1 MSTYMKTLFA
11 MLLAATLGLALVGC
25 EAEGDSI
32 NGNNPGSRISDQD
45 NDGIPDDEDNC
56 PTVPNAGQSDIDGD
70 GIGDACEDDTDG
82 DGIPDDTDNC
92 PLVPNV
98 DQLDSNG
105 DGIGDACT
113 DDEDGD
119 GIPDDTDNCPIT
131 PNPGQEDGDGD
142 GVGDVCDNC
151 PLVAN
156 PGQEDADAN
165 TIGDVCEDDDD
176 GDGIPNDDDNCPVT
190 PNPDQADVDADGVGD
205 VCDNC
210 PNTANDDQADADEDG
225 TGDVCDVDGFTCTAG
240 GPFEPLTAANFGATG
255 ETFGVCVGCG
265 VVSPELVLDEM
276 NGTFA
281 EMNLALNVAGGTRLT
296 VTENAN
302 TNFTGMVNIGF
313 VTSNP
318 NTGLLDLGVLG
329 DFLTLRLYDD
339 GVEVDSFTV
348 GGGLLALD
356 VAGLLGGPEQTFI
369 GAEVDADATAFDAV
383 ALEFGGLVSADS
395 EVRVHD
401 TCVQQL

>member
-11 MLLAATLGLALVGC
+11 MLLAATLAFGLAGC
-25 EAEGDSI
+25 EAEGDS
-32 NGNNPGSRISDQD
+32 NGNTPGSRISDQD

-56 PTVPNAGQSDIDGD
+56 PTVPNSDQSDIDGD

-119 GIPDDTDNCPIT
+119 GIPDDTDNCPVI

-142 GVGDVCDNC
+142 GIGDVCDNC

-156 PGQEDADAN
+156 PGQEDADGN
-165 TIGDVCEDDDD
+165 TVGDVCEDDDD
-176 GDGIPNDDDNCPVT
+176 GDGTPNDDDNCPVT

-210 PNTANDDQADADEDG
+210 PNTANADQADADEDG
-225 TGDVCDVDGFTCTAG
+225 TGDVCDADGFSCSAG
-240 GPFEPLTAANFGATG
+240 GAFEPLTAANFGATG
-255 ETFGVCVGCG
+255 TTFGVCVGCG
-265 VVSPELVLDEM
+265 VTGPELAIDEM
-276 NGTFA
+276 NSTFS
-281 EMNLALNVAGGTRLT
+281 EMTLAVNVAGGARLT
-296 VTENAN
+296 VTESTN
-302 TNFTGMVNIGF
+302 TNFSGLVNIGF

-318 NTGLLDLGVLG
+318 STGLLDLGALG

-348 GGGLLALD
+348 GGGVLALD
-356 VAGLLGGPEQTFI
+356 VAGLLGDSGQTFI
-369 GAEVDADATAFDAV
+369 STEVDADAPAFDAV

-395 EVRVHD
+395 ELRVHD
-401 TCVQQL
+401 TCIQQL

>member
-11 MLLAATLGLALVGC
+11 ILLAATLGFGLMGC
-25 EAEGDSI
+25 EADGDGS

-45 NDGIPDDEDNC
+45 GDGIPDDEDNC
-56 PTVPNAGQSDIDGD
+56 PTIPNADQSDIDGD
-70 GIGDACEDDTDG
+70 GIGDVCDDDTDN
-82 DGIPDDTDNC
+82 DGIPDDDDNC
-92 PLVPNV
+92 PLVPNP
-98 DQLDSNG
+98 DQTDTNG

-119 GIPDDTDNCPIT
+119 GIPDDTDNCPLV

-142 GVGDVCDNC
+142 GVGDACDNC

-156 PGQEDADAN
+156 PGQEDADGN
-165 TIGDVCEDDDD
+165 TIGDVCENDDD
-176 GDGIPNDDDNCPVT
+176 GDGIPNDDDNCPLT
-190 PNPDQADVDADGVGD
+190 PNPDQADVDGDGVGD

-210 PNTANDDQADADEDG
+210 PNTANADQADADEDG
-225 TGDVCDVDGFTCTAG
+225 VGDVCDTDGFTCTAG
-240 GPFEPLTAANFGATG
+240 GPFEPLTAASYDAAGS
-255 ETFGVCVGCG
+255 TFGVCVGCS
-265 VVSPELVLDEM
+265 VSDPGFAIDD
-276 NGTFA
+276 NNATFA
-281 EMNLALNVAGGTRLT
+281 NLDLALNVAGGTRLT
-296 VTENAN
+296 VTESSSDP
-302 TNFTGMVNIGF
+302 FTGMVNIGF

-318 NTGLLDLGVLG
+318 NAGLLDLGLLG
-329 DFLTLRLYDD
+329 DFLTLRLYND

-369 GAEVDADATAFDAV
+369 STDVDADSTIFDAV
-383 ALEFGGLVSADS
+383 ALEFGGLLSVDT

-401 TCVQQL
+401 TFIKQL